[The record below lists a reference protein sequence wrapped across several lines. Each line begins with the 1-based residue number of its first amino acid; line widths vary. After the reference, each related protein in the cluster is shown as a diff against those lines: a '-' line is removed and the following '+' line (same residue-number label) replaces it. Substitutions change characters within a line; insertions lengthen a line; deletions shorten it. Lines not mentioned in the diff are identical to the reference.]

1 MAPLFPLTPCSP
13 SLFNTNKP
21 MDKFFKYRSL
31 WNSDG
36 DKISVEKHSPHTHQK
51 KLWNTIQRILEVSL
65 LFVFGGFFW
74 SWKFLRHA
82 SSSYHPPSSFCFL
95 PSCLSI
101 FRKSHSNHFIGR
113 LKHAHITY
121 KYSMFIFAYDL
132 KEHTKRKNNKNKLMS
147 SREQDRARSWN
158 TLAGGQYC
166 TGSPFTTY
174 PGYFS

>member
-1 MAPLFPLTPCSP
+1 MAPFLPHTLLSFL
-13 SLFNTNKP
+13 NTSKP

-36 DKISVEKHSPHTHQK
+36 HKISVGETLPPPK
-51 KLWNTIQRILEVSL
+51 KNYGIQSK
-65 LFVFGGFFW
+65 G

-82 SSSYHPPSSFCFL
+82 SSSYNPASSFCFL
-95 PSCLSI
+95 LSCLSI
-101 FRKSHSNHFIGR
+101 FRKSHSSHFIGR
-113 LKHAHITY
+113 SKHTHIITY

-158 TLAGGQYC
+158 PLAGGQHSALASLSLL
-166 TGSPFTTY
+166 TQAISANNK
-174 PGYFS
+174 SKV